1 MGPMPALPAVPGVIR
16 VSFKQSFGEDVDV
29 LNRCFFAYTGTT
41 SQVSLGSMATTLAA
55 AWHSH
60 IASLQNTGIILN
72 EVECVD
78 LTSDSAPLAVYPP
91 GTAGTVATN
100 PLPAGSAV
108 VLQFEINRR
117 YRGGKPKMFLSAI
130 PAADLLTV
138 QELTGGAIAAYISG
152 WLAFTAAALVTY
164 SGITVVTEQ
173 VNVSYYQGFTNGV
186 GPTGRARVIPTLR
199 GSPVVDPIVGVSC
212 NSNIASQR
220 RRNETP

>member
-1 MGPMPALPAVPGVIR
+1 VGHMPPLPAVPGVIK
-16 VSFKQSFGEDVDV
+16 VSFKQSFGTDVDV

-41 SQVSLGSMATTLAA
+41 TQVSLGSMATTLAA

-60 IASLQNTGIILN
+60 VAALQNTGIVLN
-72 EVECVD
+72 QVECVD
-78 LTSDSAPLAVYPP
+78 LTSDSAPIAFADP
-91 GTAGTVATN
+91 GTTGGTATN
-100 PLPAGSAV
+100 PLSAGVAA

-130 PAADLLTV
+130 PYADLANVNQLS
-138 QELTGGAIAAYISG
+138 GAAIANFIGG

-173 VNVSYYQGFTNGV
+173 VNVSYYSGFTNGV
-186 GPTGRARVIPTLR
+186 GPTGRARIIPTLR
-199 GSPVVDPIVGVSC
+199 GAPLVDPVVGISM
-212 NSNIASQR
+212 NSGLASQR